1 MQCHYCD
8 DSADIAVERGGVKV
22 GLCTVHFRERLDEL
36 QDEGW
41 LDDLQDEL
49 ETDRFD

>member
-8 DSADIAVERGGVKV
+8 DEADIAVERGGVKV
-22 GLCTVHFRERLDEL
+22 GLCGTHFRERLTEL
-36 QDEGW
+36 EDEGW
-41 LDDLQDEL
+41 LDDLEDEL

>member
-8 DSADIAVERGGVKV
+8 DPADIAVERGGVKV
-22 GLCTVHFRERLDEL
+22 GLCSPHFRKRMNELQDEEWLDEL
-36 QDEGW
+36 QS
-41 LDDLQDEL
+41 EL

>member
-1 MQCHYCD
+1 MQCHYCGD
-8 DSADIAVERGGVKV
+8 PADIAVERGDVKV
-22 GLCTVHFRERLDEL
+22 GLCTNHFRERLDEL

>member
-8 DSADIAVERGGVKV
+8 HPADIAVERGGVKV
-22 GLCTVHFRERLDEL
+22 GLCTTHFRERLDEL
-36 QDEGW
+36 QEDGW
-41 LDDLQDEL
+41 LDELQGEL